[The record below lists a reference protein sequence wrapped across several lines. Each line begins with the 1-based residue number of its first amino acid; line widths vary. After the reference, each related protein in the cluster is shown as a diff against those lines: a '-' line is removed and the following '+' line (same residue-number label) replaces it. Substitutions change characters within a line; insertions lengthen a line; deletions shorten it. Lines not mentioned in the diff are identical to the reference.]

1 MIIIE
6 NKEKEIKS
14 VIFFARKCL
23 DLKEKIKELQEDE
36 KRYKSELRILMK
48 EKGVKTLKEDDVSVE
63 IRYPKSFDVRQLGVD
78 YPELYKKYVSF
89 EEIIT
94 KSQKMS
100 INEKDLKK
108 FNPKE
113 YDDCFAE
120 GTPKLYL
127 KRL

>member
-6 NKEKEIKS
+6 NTKKEEKS
-14 VIFFARKCL
+14 IIYFAKKCL
-23 DLKEKIKELQEDE
+23 EFKEKIKDLQEDE

-48 EKGVKTLKEDDVSVE
+48 EKGVKALKEDDVSVE
-63 IRYPKSFDVRQLGVD
+63 IRYPKSFDVGQLGID

-100 INEKDLKK
+100 INEKALKQ

-113 YDDCFAE
+113 YDECFAE
-120 GTPKLYL
+120 GTPRLIL
-127 KRL
+127 KRV